1 MTPEDSDALLARAFG
16 DRDQIVTPWPRA
28 GRTKTTPLYD
38 REVVGAFVDEPPQL
52 VDVDPSSLWCTQPW
66 VLRSHVRHYLSGV
79 WERTGRTSADMHVRA
94 NRYPL
99 LYTDAKDR
107 TIILAGHHRSLAA
120 ILLGRP
126 VRARL
131 VGVRPGSGVAITPS
145 VVAGPTTDLPRA
157 RAAVAPAELRA
168 MLAADGLTDDEIGER
183 LRFAGLDDA

>member
-1 MTPEDSDALLARAFG
+1 MRCSQSAFG

-131 VGVRPGSGVAITPS
+131 VGVRTGQRCRDHAERRRRPDHRPAPG
-145 VVAGPTTDLPRA
+145 
-157 RAAVAPAELRA
+157 RAARTPAELRV

-183 LRFAGLDDA
+183 LRFAGLDDT